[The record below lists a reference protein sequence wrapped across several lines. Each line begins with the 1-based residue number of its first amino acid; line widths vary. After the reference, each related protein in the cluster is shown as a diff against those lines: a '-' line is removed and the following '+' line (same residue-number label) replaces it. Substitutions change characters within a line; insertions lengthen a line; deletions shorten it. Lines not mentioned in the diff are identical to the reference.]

1 MEKLNWKIIKKTR
14 LCICWCWHLIY
25 FCLGKSERVSL
36 ASQVLQFVFLGDGG
50 FRFPVAQ
57 FPSGGCTASSLF
69 FIFWEGVRK
78 MMETG
83 FSWVYN
89 NYIINTENSL
99 YCVQE
104 KKHVKFSISLYS
116 YTIHFIHFCISFSY
130 RVYYCILDG
139 AEVNRQF
146 IKVHFKDEQE
156 IIEHKFIASNLF
168 TGKPM
173 VFLMDPKVIDILN
186 LCSVIDII
194 CTAPCLAQNLISPTT
209 KFNFSL
215 ITLLFCNL
223 IESPSYCYS
232 IISRKFGTISWKVVL
247 MKAVQG
253 IWK

>member
-1 MEKLNWKIIKKTR
+1 M
-14 LCICWCWHLIY
+14 
-25 FCLGKSERVSL
+25 SL

-89 NYIINTENSL
+89 NYITNTENSL
-99 YCVQE
+99 YCVVINILYNSIE
-104 KKHVKFSISLYS
+104 KKYNWW
-116 YTIHFIHFCISFSY
+116 FCISFSY

-173 VFLMDPKVIDILN
+173 VFLMDPKVIDMLN
-186 LCSVIDII
+186 LCPVIDII
-194 CTAPCLAQNLISPTT
+194 CTAPCLAQNLISSTT
-209 KFNFSL
+209 KVFL
-215 ITLLFCNL
+215 
-223 IESPSYCYS
+223 
-232 IISRKFGTISWKVVL
+232 
-247 MKAVQG
+247 
-253 IWK
+253 